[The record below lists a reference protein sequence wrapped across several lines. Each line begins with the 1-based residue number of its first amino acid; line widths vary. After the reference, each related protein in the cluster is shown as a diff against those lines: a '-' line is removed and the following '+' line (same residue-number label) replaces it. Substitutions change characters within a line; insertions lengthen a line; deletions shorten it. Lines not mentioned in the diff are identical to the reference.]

1 MKKNSNGIRRLIFGP
16 ATGRSRIPVRSEDN
30 LIQVTVQNTPPPGSA
45 PVLAPGARSAPS
57 ASAIYE
63 GFKAQ
68 RSELTDQLNELQGT
82 RETIAGQLEDMGAN
96 APERAALEKRLGD
109 VDQRISSVDGMLAA
123 NATQISQAAAIPGAV
138 VEPPQIVRNGP
149 PEEAYIVGTIF
160 MFIFFLP
167 LSIALAKRIWRKGS
181 TAVTSFP
188 REIADRMTRMEQAI
202 EATAVEVE
210 RIGEGQRFLTRL
222 FTEGEGARAIGAGAA
237 QPLERKQAKSPERL
251 P

>member
-1 MKKNSNGIRRLIFGP
+1 MIRL
-16 ATGRSRIPVRSEDN
+16 
-30 LIQVTVQNTPPPGSA
+30 QTPTSAPTPTA
-45 PVLAPGARSAPS
+45 PVLAGGARSAPS

-68 RSELTDQLNELQGT
+68 RRELNNQLDELQST
-82 RETIAGQLEDMGAN
+82 RREITSQMEDVSAGSTEHK
-96 APERAALEKRLGD
+96 ALETRMTD
-109 VDQRISSVDGMLAA
+109 IDSRIATVDHMLAS
-123 NATQISQAAAIPGAV
+123 NAAQIAQAAAIPGAV
-138 VEPPQIVRNGP
+138 VETPVFVRRGP

-167 LSIALAKRIWRKGS
+167 LSIAFARRIWRRS
-181 TAVTSFP
+181 AAVVTSFP
-188 REIADRMTRMEQAI
+188 KEITERLSRMEQAV

-222 FTEGEGARAIGAGAA
+222 FTEGEGARAIGTGAA